1 MAKRQS
7 TDNDYPYPD
16 EVWKL
21 IPLDVPEHVTKLEI
35 SNYGRV
41 RSLSANTRSEFI
53 KGATTRTMLTT
64 IQQRY
69 FKARDPE
76 EDARLKK
83 MRTELT
89 LLRRDLRFRR
99 RSIEARGKQGEKVP
113 ASELRDIKTDQDLYD
128 GMYKLYRI
136 DLEKD
141 DKSRGMRYGG
151 YVHRFVADAF
161 LERPSPEHSN
171 VIHIDY
177 NNQNNHFS
185 NLKWVMHD
193 ELVLHNNKNER
204 IIKDRESRKG
214 RFNKGNKLNE
224 TKVIALK
231 NAMARGKTTTKT
243 LAKQFGISEA
253 QIRHIRRGGSWA
265 YVKAD
270 ETVGND

>member
-7 TDNDYPYPD
+7 TENDYPYPD

-21 IPLDVPEHVTKLEI
+21 IPLNVPEHVAKLEV

-41 RSLSANTRSEFI
+41 RSLSSGTRSEFI
-53 KGATTRTMLTT
+53 QGATTRTMLTT

-69 FKARDPE
+69 FIPRDPE

-83 MRTELT
+83 MRNELT

-99 RSIEARGKQGEKVP
+99 RSIEARGKNGEKVP
-113 ASELRDIKTDQDLYD
+113 VSELRDLKTDQDLYD
-128 GMYKLYRI
+128 GMYKLYRN

-141 DKSRGMRYGG
+141 DKSRGKRYGG
-151 YVHRFVADAF
+151 YVHRFVATAF
-161 LERPSPEHSN
+161 VERPSPEHSN

-177 NNQNNHFS
+177 NNQNNHCN
-185 NLKWVMHD
+185 NLKWVTHE
-193 ELVLHNNKNER
+193 ELTFHNNNNER

-224 TKVIALK
+224 TKVVALK
-231 NAMARGKTTTKT
+231 NALVRGKTSTKT
-243 LAKQFGISEA
+243 LSKQFGVSEA
-253 QIRHIRRGGSWA
+253 QIRHIKRGGSWA
-265 YVKAD
+265 HVKAD
-270 ETVGND
+270 ENAVND